1 MAGLNENIIGSML
14 KEILSKNNLE
24 KAYLELMKRNYS
36 SGIDGIMLS
45 QLKEYLILNWNDI
58 ENQLIL
64 GTYEPNI
71 VQIYELLSKKGKVR
85 EIYKFTIIDNFIQK
99 AISLIL
105 QDKLDCLLIDNNYS
119 FRKGKG
125 TIDVI
130 RKGIELIEEGH
141 EYIVEIDIKKY
152 FENIDHG
159 LLSKILFDVL
169 DDKVLIS
176 LIMKYQSC
184 LIQKDGNVKKK
195 NKGLI
200 TGSSISPVISNLYL
214 MDLDKQYIKYNYI
227 RYCDNIYIFIT
238 NKDEG
243 VTLINNIS
251 RCLKDKYKLEINQNK
266 TSITHFSTKQM
277 LGYNF
282 IKEDN
287 IVKAKK
293 NKQETKVKYNYW
305 HKSAIRK
312 EDNEYHIIND
322 GILTKKDY
330 SILFENENQKVE
342 IPTEVTE
349 HINIYSQI
357 IFSSNFFNTLNQN
370 NIKVSLFDQYDYYI
384 GSFIPVNHHK
394 SASILIKQV
403 ENYIDKSKRLELAK
417 KIIDSGT
424 TNIITNL
431 KYYNKRN
438 DDIQLDKIIDDLKI
452 CKQEMKTANTLE
464 ILLLQEARM
473 RELYYSSYNIILNN
487 QEFKFTKRT
496 RRPPKDAL
504 NAMISFGNTLIYQ
517 KIANEIYK
525 TKLDIR
531 ISYLHSATRRY
542 ENLNL
547 DISEIIKPVL
557 VDKVIFSLINKRI
570 IDAKVHFE
578 KRNNGVFLNKEGKYI
593 FIEQLNKKLNSTIT
607 INNKKASYQEILQ
620 QEVLKLLRYFKYN
633 EEYEPFKYRM

>member
-1 MAGLNENIIGSML
+1 
-14 KEILSKNNLE
+14 
-24 KAYLELMKRNYS
+24 MKRNYS
-36 SGIDGIMLS
+36 SGIDGVMLS
-45 QLKEYLILNWNDI
+45 QLKEYLILNWQDI
-58 ENQLIL
+58 ENQLVL

-71 VQIYELLSKKGKVR
+71 VQVYELLSKKGKVR

-99 AISLIL
+99 AVSLIL
-105 QDKLDCLLIDNNYS
+105 QDKLDCLLSDNNYS

-130 RKGIELIEEGH
+130 RKGLELIEEGY

-152 FENIDHG
+152 FENIDHD
-159 LLSKILFDVL
+159 LLSKMLFDII

-176 LIMKYQSC
+176 LIMKYQNC
-184 LIQKDGNVKKK
+184 LIQKDGKIKRK

-214 MDLDKQYIKYNYI
+214 MDLDRQYLEYNYI
-227 RYCDNIYIFIT
+227 RYCDNIYIFIN
-238 NKDEG
+238 NKDDG
-243 VTLINNIS
+243 LTLINDIS
-251 RCLKDKYKLEINQNK
+251 KCLKDKYKLEINQNK
-266 TSITHFSTKQM
+266 TSITHYLSKRM
-277 LGYNF
+277 LGYYF
-282 IKEDN
+282 VKEDN

-293 NKQETKVKYNYW
+293 NKQENRTKYNHWY
-305 HKSAIRK
+305 KSAIKK
-312 EDNEYHIIND
+312 ENNEYHIIND

-330 SILFENENQKVE
+330 LILFENENKKIE
-342 IPTEVTE
+342 IPAEVTE

-357 IFSSNFFNTLNQN
+357 IFSSNFFKTLNQH
-370 NIKVSLFDQYDYYI
+370 NIRVSLFDQYDHYI
-384 GSFIPVNHHK
+384 GSFIPINYHK

-403 ENYIDKSKRLELAK
+403 ENYINKAKRLEIAK

-431 KYYNKRN
+431 KYYNKHN
-438 DDIQLDKIIDDLKI
+438 DDTQLDKIIDDLKI
-452 CKQEMKTANTLE
+452 CKQEMKTAKTLE

-473 RELYYSSYNIILNN
+473 RELYYSSYNMILSNP
-487 QEFKFTKRT
+487 EFKFTKRT

-504 NAMISFGNTLIYQ
+504 NAMISFGNTIIYQ

-531 ISYLHSATRRY
+531 ISYLHSAMRRY

-547 DISEIIKPVL
+547 DISEIIKPIL

-578 KRNNGVFLNKEGKYI
+578 KRNNGVFLNKEGKYL
-593 FIEQLNKKLNSTIT
+593 FIDQLNKKLSSTIT
-607 INNKKASYQEILQ
+607 INNKKVSYQEILQ
-620 QEVLKLLRYFKYN
+620 QEVLKLLRYFKYD

>member
-1 MAGLNENIIGSML
+1 ML
-14 KEILSKNNLE
+14 KQILSKNNLE
-24 KAYLELMKRNYS
+24 KSYFELMKRNYS

-45 QLKEYLILNWNDI
+45 QLKEYLILNWKDI
-58 ENQLIL
+58 ENQLVL
-64 GTYEPNI
+64 GMYEPNI
-71 VQIYELLSKKGKVR
+71 VQVYELLSKKGKVR
-85 EIYKFTIIDNFIQK
+85 EIYKFTIIDIFIQK

-125 TIDVI
+125 TIDII
-130 RKGIELIEEGH
+130 RRGLELIEEGY

-169 DDKVLIS
+169 DDKVLVS
-176 LIMKYQSC
+176 LIMKYQNC
-184 LIQKDGNVKKK
+184 LIQKDGKVKRK

-305 HKSAIRK
+305 HKSAIMK

-370 NIKVSLFDQYDYYI
+370 NIKVSLFDQYDHYI
-384 GSFIPVNHHK
+384 GSFIPINHHK

-403 ENYIDKSKRLELAK
+403 ENYINKSKRLELAK
-417 KIIDSGT
+417 KIIDGGT

-438 DDIQLDKIIDDLKI
+438 DDIQLDNIIDDLKI

-487 QEFKFTKRT
+487 PEFKFTKRT

-547 DISEIIKPVL
+547 DISEILKPIL
-557 VDKVIFSLINKRI
+557 VDKIIFSLINKRI
-570 IDAKVHFE
+570 IDVKVHFE
-578 KRNNGVFLNKEGKYI
+578 KRNNGVYLNKEGKYI
-593 FIEQLNKKLNSTIT
+593 FIDQLNKKLNSIIT
-607 INNKKASYQEILQ
+607 INNKKISYQEILRL
-620 QEVLKLLRYFKYN
+620 EVLKLLRYFKYN

>member
-1 MAGLNENIIGSML
+1 ML
-14 KEILSKNNLE
+14 KEILSESNLK

-36 SGIDGIMLS
+36 SGIDGVMLS
-45 QLKEYLILNWNDI
+45 QLKEYLILNWRDI
-58 ENQLIL
+58 ESQLVL

-71 VQIYELLSKKGKVR
+71 VQVYELLSKKGKVR

-99 AISLIL
+99 AVSLIL
-105 QDKLDCLLIDNNYS
+105 QDKLDCLLSDNNYS

-130 RKGIELIEEGH
+130 RKGLELIEEGY

-152 FENIDHG
+152 FENIDHV
-159 LLSKILFDVL
+159 LLSKMLFDII

-176 LIMKYQSC
+176 LIMKYQNC
-184 LIQKDGNVKKK
+184 LIQKDGKIKRK

-214 MDLDKQYIKYNYI
+214 MDLDRQYLEYNYI
-227 RYCDNIYIFIT
+227 RYYDNIYIFIN
-238 NKDEG
+238 NKDDG
-243 VTLINNIS
+243 LTLINDIS
-251 RCLKDKYKLEINQNK
+251 KCLKDKYKLEINQNK
-266 TSITHFSTKQM
+266 TSITHYLSKRM
-277 LGYNF
+277 LGYYF
-282 IKEDN
+282 VKEDN

-293 NKQETKVKYNYW
+293 NKQENRTKYNRWY
-305 HKSAIRK
+305 KSAIKK
-312 EDNEYHIIND
+312 ENNEYHIIND

-330 SILFENENQKVE
+330 SILFENENKKIE
-342 IPTEVTE
+342 IPAEVTE
-349 HINIYSQI
+349 HINIYSQT
-357 IFSSNFFNTLNQN
+357 IFSSNFFKTLNRH
-370 NIKVSLFDQYDYYI
+370 NIRVSLFDQYDHYI
-384 GSFIPVNHHK
+384 GSFMPINYHK

-403 ENYIDKSKRLELAK
+403 ENYINKAKRLEIAK

-424 TNIITNL
+424 TNIISNL
-431 KYYNKRN
+431 KYYNKHN

-452 CKQEMKTANTLE
+452 CKQEMKAVKTLE

-487 QEFKFTKRT
+487 PEFKFTKRT

-504 NAMISFGNTLIYQ
+504 NAMISFGNTIIYQ

-531 ISYLHSATRRY
+531 ISYLHSAMRRY

-547 DISEIIKPVL
+547 DISEIIKPIL
-557 VDKVIFSLINKRI
+557 VDKVIFSLINK
-570 IDAKVHFE
+570 
-578 KRNNGVFLNKEGKYI
+578 
-593 FIEQLNKKLNSTIT
+593 
-607 INNKKASYQEILQ
+607 
-620 QEVLKLLRYFKYN
+620 
-633 EEYEPFKYRM
+633 

>member
-1 MAGLNENIIGSML
+1 M
-14 KEILSKNNLE
+14 
-24 KAYLELMKRNYS
+24 
-36 SGIDGIMLS
+36 
-45 QLKEYLILNWNDI
+45 
-58 ENQLIL
+58 
-64 GTYEPNI
+64 
-71 VQIYELLSKKGKVR
+71 
-85 EIYKFTIIDNFIQK
+85 
-99 AISLIL
+99 SLIL
-105 QDKLDCLLIDNNYS
+105 QDKLDCLLSDNNYS

-130 RKGIELIEEGH
+130 RKGLELIEEGY

-152 FENIDHG
+152 FENIDHV
-159 LLSKILFDVL
+159 LLSKMLFDII

-176 LIMKYQSC
+176 LIMKYQNC
-184 LIQKDGNVKKK
+184 LIQKDGKIKRK

-214 MDLDKQYIKYNYI
+214 MDLDRQYLEYNYI
-227 RYCDNIYIFIT
+227 RYCDNIYIFIN
-238 NKDEG
+238 NKDDG
-243 VTLINNIS
+243 LTLINDIS
-251 RCLKDKYKLEINQNK
+251 KCLKDKYKLEINQNK
-266 TSITHFSTKQM
+266 TSITHYLSKRM
-277 LGYNF
+277 LGYYF
-282 IKEDN
+282 VKEDN

-293 NKQETKVKYNYW
+293 NKQENRTKYNRWY
-305 HKSAIRK
+305 KSAIKK
-312 EDNEYHIIND
+312 ENNEYHIIND

-330 SILFENENQKVE
+330 SILFENENKKIE
-342 IPTEVTE
+342 IPAEVTE
-349 HINIYSQI
+349 HINIYSQT
-357 IFSSNFFNTLNQN
+357 IFSSNFFKTLNRH
-370 NIKVSLFDQYDYYI
+370 NIRVSLFDQYDHYI
-384 GSFIPVNHHK
+384 GSFMPINYHK

-403 ENYIDKSKRLELAK
+403 ENYINKAKRLEIAK

-424 TNIITNL
+424 TNIISNL
-431 KYYNKRN
+431 KYYNKHN

-452 CKQEMKTANTLE
+452 CKQEMKAVKTLE

-487 QEFKFTKRT
+487 PEFKFTKRT

-504 NAMISFGNTLIYQ
+504 NAMISFGNTIIYQ

-531 ISYLHSATRRY
+531 ISYLHSAMRRY

-547 DISEIIKPVL
+547 DISEIIKPIL

-578 KRNNGVFLNKEGKYI
+578 KRNNGVFLNKEGKYL
-593 FIEQLNKKLNSTIT
+593 FIDQLNKKLSSTIT
-607 INNKKASYQEILQ
+607 INNKKVSYQEILQ
-620 QEVLKLLRYFKYN
+620 QEVLKLLRHFKYD

>member
-1 MAGLNENIIGSML
+1 
-14 KEILSKNNLE
+14 
-24 KAYLELMKRNYS
+24 MKRNYS
-36 SGIDGIMLS
+36 SGIDGVMLS
-45 QLKEYLILNWNDI
+45 QLKEYLILNWQDI
-58 ENQLIL
+58 ENQLVL

-71 VQIYELLSKKGKVR
+71 VQVYELLSKKGKVR

-99 AISLIL
+99 AVSLIL
-105 QDKLDCLLIDNNYS
+105 QDKLDCLLSDNNYS

-130 RKGIELIEEGH
+130 RKGLELIEEGY

-152 FENIDHG
+152 FENIDHD
-159 LLSKILFDVL
+159 LLSKMLFDII

-176 LIMKYQSC
+176 LIMKYQNC
-184 LIQKDGNVKKK
+184 LIQKDGKIKRK

-214 MDLDKQYIKYNYI
+214 MDLDRQYLEYNYI
-227 RYCDNIYIFIT
+227 RYCDNIYIFIN
-238 NKDEG
+238 NKDDG
-243 VTLINNIS
+243 LTLINDIS
-251 RCLKDKYKLEINQNK
+251 KCLKDKYKLEINQNK
-266 TSITHFSTKQM
+266 TSITHYLSKRM
-277 LGYNF
+277 LGYYF
-282 IKEDN
+282 VKEDN

-293 NKQETKVKYNYW
+293 NKQENRTKYNHWY
-305 HKSAIRK
+305 KSAIKK
-312 EDNEYHIIND
+312 ENNEYHIIND

-330 SILFENENQKVE
+330 LILFENENKKIE
-342 IPTEVTE
+342 IPAEVTE

-357 IFSSNFFNTLNQN
+357 IFSSNFFKTLNQH
-370 NIKVSLFDQYDYYI
+370 NIRVSLFDQYDHYI
-384 GSFIPVNHHK
+384 GSFIPINYHK

-403 ENYIDKSKRLELAK
+403 ENYINKAKRLEIAK

-431 KYYNKRN
+431 KYYNKHN
-438 DDIQLDKIIDDLKI
+438 DDTQLYKIIDDLKI
-452 CKQEMKTANTLE
+452 CKQEMKTAKTLE

-473 RELYYSSYNIILNN
+473 RELYYSSYNMILSNP
-487 QEFKFTKRT
+487 EFKFTKRT

-504 NAMISFGNTLIYQ
+504 NAMISFGNTIIYQ

-531 ISYLHSATRRY
+531 ISYLHSAMRRY

-547 DISEIIKPVL
+547 DISEIIKPIL

-578 KRNNGVFLNKEGKYI
+578 KRNNGVFLNKEGKYL
-593 FIEQLNKKLNSTIT
+593 FIDQLNKKLSSTIT
-607 INNKKASYQEILQ
+607 INNKKVSYQEILQ
-620 QEVLKLLRYFKYN
+620 QEVLKLLRYFKYD

>member
-1 MAGLNENIIGSML
+1 MIGNML
-14 KEILSKNNLE
+14 KEILSESNLK

-36 SGIDGIMLS
+36 SGIDGVMLS
-45 QLKEYLILNWNDI
+45 QLKEYLILNWQDI
-58 ENQLIL
+58 ENQLVL

-71 VQIYELLSKKGKVR
+71 VQVYELLSKKGKVR

-99 AISLIL
+99 AVSLIL
-105 QDKLDCLLIDNNYS
+105 QDKLDCLLSDNNYS

-130 RKGIELIEEGH
+130 RKGLELIEEGY

-152 FENIDHG
+152 FENIDHV
-159 LLSKILFDVL
+159 LLSKMLFDII

-176 LIMKYQSC
+176 LIMKYQNC
-184 LIQKDGNVKKK
+184 LIQKDGKIKRK

-214 MDLDKQYIKYNYI
+214 MDLDRQYLEYNYI
-227 RYCDNIYIFIT
+227 RYYDNIYIFIN
-238 NKDEG
+238 NKDDG
-243 VTLINNIS
+243 LTLINDIS
-251 RCLKDKYKLEINQNK
+251 KCLKDKYKLEINQNK
-266 TSITHFSTKQM
+266 TSITHYLSKRM
-277 LGYNF
+277 LGYYF
-282 IKEDN
+282 VKEDN

-293 NKQETKVKYNYW
+293 NKQENRTKYNRWY
-305 HKSAIRK
+305 KSAIKK
-312 EDNEYHIIND
+312 ENNEYHIIND

-330 SILFENENQKVE
+330 SILFENENKKIE
-342 IPTEVTE
+342 IPAEVTE
-349 HINIYSQI
+349 HINIYSQT
-357 IFSSNFFNTLNQN
+357 IFSSNFFKTLNRH
-370 NIKVSLFDQYDYYI
+370 NIRVSLFDQYDHYI
-384 GSFIPVNHHK
+384 GSFMPINYHK

-403 ENYIDKSKRLELAK
+403 ENYINKAKRLEIAK

-424 TNIITNL
+424 TNIISNL
-431 KYYNKRN
+431 KYYNKHN

-452 CKQEMKTANTLE
+452 CKQEMKAVKTLE

-487 QEFKFTKRT
+487 PEFKFTKRT

-504 NAMISFGNTLIYQ
+504 NAMISFGNTIIYQ

-531 ISYLHSATRRY
+531 ISYLHSAMRRY

-547 DISEIIKPVL
+547 DISEIIKPIL

-578 KRNNGVFLNKEGKYI
+578 KRNNGVFLNKEGKYL
-593 FIEQLNKKLNSTIT
+593 FIDQLNKKLSSTIT
-607 INNKKASYQEILQ
+607 INNKKVSYQEILQ
-620 QEVLKLLRYFKYN
+620 QEVLKLLRHFKYD

>member
-1 MAGLNENIIGSML
+1 MIGNML
-14 KEILSKNNLE
+14 KEILSESNLK

-36 SGIDGIMLS
+36 SGIDGVMLS
-45 QLKEYLILNWNDI
+45 QLKEYLILNWRDI
-58 ENQLIL
+58 ESQLVL

-71 VQIYELLSKKGKVR
+71 VQVYELLSKKGKVR

-99 AISLIL
+99 AVSLIL
-105 QDKLDCLLIDNNYS
+105 QDKLDCLLSDNNYS

-130 RKGIELIEEGH
+130 RKGLELIEEGY

-152 FENIDHG
+152 FENIDHV
-159 LLSKILFDVL
+159 LLSKMLFDII

-176 LIMKYQSC
+176 LIMKYQNC
-184 LIQKDGNVKKK
+184 LIQKDGKIKRK

-214 MDLDKQYIKYNYI
+214 MDLDRQYLEYNYI
-227 RYCDNIYIFIT
+227 RYYDNIYIFIN
-238 NKDEG
+238 NKDDG
-243 VTLINNIS
+243 LTLINDIS
-251 RCLKDKYKLEINQNK
+251 KCLKDKYKLEINQNK
-266 TSITHFSTKQM
+266 TSITHYLSKRM
-277 LGYNF
+277 LGYYF
-282 IKEDN
+282 VKEDN

-293 NKQETKVKYNYW
+293 NKQENRTKYNRWY
-305 HKSAIRK
+305 KSAIKK
-312 EDNEYHIIND
+312 ENNEYHIIND

-330 SILFENENQKVE
+330 SILFENENKKIE
-342 IPTEVTE
+342 IPAEVTE
-349 HINIYSQI
+349 HINIYSQT
-357 IFSSNFFNTLNQN
+357 IFSSNFFKTLNRH
-370 NIKVSLFDQYDYYI
+370 NIRVSLFDQYDHYI
-384 GSFIPVNHHK
+384 GSFMPINYHK

-403 ENYIDKSKRLELAK
+403 ENYINKAKRLEIAK

-424 TNIITNL
+424 TNIIPNL
-431 KYYNKRN
+431 KYYNKHN

-452 CKQEMKTANTLE
+452 CKQEMKAVKTLE

-487 QEFKFTKRT
+487 PEFKFTKRT

-504 NAMISFGNTLIYQ
+504 NAMISFGNTIIYQ

-531 ISYLHSATRRY
+531 ISYLHSAMRRY

-547 DISEIIKPVL
+547 DISEIIKPIL

-578 KRNNGVFLNKEGKYI
+578 KRNNGVFLNKEGKYL
-593 FIEQLNKKLNSTIT
+593 FIDQLNKKLSSTIT
-607 INNKKASYQEILQ
+607 INNKKVSYQEILQ
-620 QEVLKLLRYFKYN
+620 QEVLKLLRHFKYD

>member
-1 MAGLNENIIGSML
+1 ML
-14 KEILSKNNLE
+14 KQILSKNNLE
-24 KAYLELMKRNYS
+24 KSYFELMKRNYS

-45 QLKEYLILNWNDI
+45 QLKEYLILNWKDI
-58 ENQLIL
+58 ENQLVL
-64 GTYEPNI
+64 GMYEPNI
-71 VQIYELLSKKGKVR
+71 VQVYELLSKKGKVR
-85 EIYKFTIIDNFIQK
+85 EIYKFTIIDIFIQK

-125 TIDVI
+125 TIDII
-130 RKGIELIEEGH
+130 RRGLELIEEGY

-169 DDKVLIS
+169 DDKVLVS

-184 LIQKDGNVKKK
+184 LIQKDGKVKRK

-305 HKSAIRK
+305 HKSAIMK

-330 SILFENENQKVE
+330 SILFESENQKVE

-370 NIKVSLFDQYDYYI
+370 NIKVSLFDQYDHYI
-384 GSFIPVNHHK
+384 GSFIPINHHK

-403 ENYIDKSKRLELAK
+403 ENYINKSKRLELAK
-417 KIIDSGT
+417 KIIDGGT

-438 DDIQLDKIIDDLKI
+438 DDIQLDNIIDDLKI

-487 QEFKFTKRT
+487 PEFKFTKRT

-547 DISEIIKPVL
+547 DISEILKPIL
-557 VDKVIFSLINKRI
+557 VDKIIFSLINKRI
-570 IDAKVHFE
+570 IDVKVHFE
-578 KRNNGVFLNKEGKYI
+578 KRNNGVYLNKEGKYI
-593 FIEQLNKKLNSTIT
+593 FIDQLNKKLNSIIT
-607 INNKKASYQEILQ
+607 INNKKISYQEILRL
-620 QEVLKLLRYFKYN
+620 EVLKLLRYFKYN

>member
-1 MAGLNENIIGSML
+1 MIGNML
-14 KEILSKNNLE
+14 KEILSESNLK

-36 SGIDGIMLS
+36 SGIDGVMLS
-45 QLKEYLILNWNDI
+45 QLKEYLILNWRDI
-58 ENQLIL
+58 ESQLVL

-71 VQIYELLSKKGKVR
+71 VQVYELLSKKGKVR

-99 AISLIL
+99 AVSLIL
-105 QDKLDCLLIDNNYS
+105 QDKLDCLLSDNNYS

-130 RKGIELIEEGH
+130 RKGLELIEEGY

-152 FENIDHG
+152 FENIDHV
-159 LLSKILFDVL
+159 LLSKMLFDII

-176 LIMKYQSC
+176 LIMKYQNC
-184 LIQKDGNVKKK
+184 LIQKDGKIKRK

-214 MDLDKQYIKYNYI
+214 MDLDRQYLEYNYI
-227 RYCDNIYIFIT
+227 RYCDNIYIFIN
-238 NKDEG
+238 NKDDG
-243 VTLINNIS
+243 LTLINDIS
-251 RCLKDKYKLEINQNK
+251 KCLKDKYKLEINQNK
-266 TSITHFSTKQM
+266 TSITHYLSKRM
-277 LGYNF
+277 LGYYF
-282 IKEDN
+282 VKEDN

-293 NKQETKVKYNYW
+293 NKQENRTKYNRWY
-305 HKSAIRK
+305 KSAIKK
-312 EDNEYHIIND
+312 ENNEYHIIND

-330 SILFENENQKVE
+330 SILFENENKKIE
-342 IPTEVTE
+342 IPAEVTE
-349 HINIYSQI
+349 HINIYSQT
-357 IFSSNFFNTLNQN
+357 IFSSNFFKTLNRH
-370 NIKVSLFDQYDYYI
+370 NIRVSLFDQYDHYI
-384 GSFIPVNHHK
+384 GSFMPINYHK

-403 ENYIDKSKRLELAK
+403 ENYINKAKRLEIAK

-424 TNIITNL
+424 TNIISNL
-431 KYYNKRN
+431 KYYNKHN

-452 CKQEMKTANTLE
+452 CKQEMKAVKTLE

-487 QEFKFTKRT
+487 PEFKFTKRT

-504 NAMISFGNTLIYQ
+504 NAMISFGNTIIYQ

-531 ISYLHSATRRY
+531 ISYLHSAMRRY

-547 DISEIIKPVL
+547 DISEIIL
-557 VDKVIFSLINKRI
+557 FLLIK
-570 IDAKVHFE
+570 
-578 KRNNGVFLNKEGKYI
+578 
-593 FIEQLNKKLNSTIT
+593 
-607 INNKKASYQEILQ
+607 
-620 QEVLKLLRYFKYN
+620 
-633 EEYEPFKYRM
+633 

>member
-1 MAGLNENIIGSML
+1 ML
-14 KEILSKNNLE
+14 L
-24 KAYLELMKRNYS
+24 
-36 SGIDGIMLS
+36 

-85 EIYKFTIIDNFIQK
+85 KIYKFTIIDNFIQK

-130 RKGIELIEEGH
+130 RKGMELIEEGH

-152 FENIDHG
+152 FENIDHS
-159 LLSKILFDVL
+159 LLSKILFDVI
-169 DDKVLIS
+169 DDKVLVS

-184 LIQKDGNVKKK
+184 LIQKDGKIKRK

-214 MDLDKQYIKYNYI
+214 MNLDKQYIKYNYI

-424 TNIITNL
+424 ANIITNL

>member
-1 MAGLNENIIGSML
+1 
-14 KEILSKNNLE
+14 
-24 KAYLELMKRNYS
+24 
-36 SGIDGIMLS
+36 
-45 QLKEYLILNWNDI
+45 
-58 ENQLIL
+58 
-64 GTYEPNI
+64 
-71 VQIYELLSKKGKVR
+71 
-85 EIYKFTIIDNFIQK
+85 
-99 AISLIL
+99 
-105 QDKLDCLLIDNNYS
+105 
-119 FRKGKG
+119 
-125 TIDVI
+125 
-130 RKGIELIEEGH
+130 
-141 EYIVEIDIKKY
+141 
-152 FENIDHG
+152 
-159 LLSKILFDVL
+159 
-169 DDKVLIS
+169 
-176 LIMKYQSC
+176 
-184 LIQKDGNVKKK
+184 
-195 NKGLI
+195 
-200 TGSSISPVISNLYL
+200 
-214 MDLDKQYIKYNYI
+214 
-227 RYCDNIYIFIT
+227 YIFIT

-305 HKSAIRK
+305 HKSAIMK

-330 SILFENENQKVE
+330 SILFESENQKVE

-370 NIKVSLFDQYDYYI
+370 NIKVSLFDQYDHYI
-384 GSFIPVNHHK
+384 GSFIPINHHK

-403 ENYIDKSKRLELAK
+403 ENYINKSKRLELAK
-417 KIIDSGT
+417 KIIDGGT

-438 DDIQLDKIIDDLKI
+438 DDIQLDNIIDDLKI

-487 QEFKFTKRT
+487 PEFKFTKRT

-547 DISEIIKPVL
+547 DISEILKPIL
-557 VDKVIFSLINKRI
+557 VDKIIFSLINKRI
-570 IDAKVHFE
+570 IDVKVHFE
-578 KRNNGVFLNKEGKYI
+578 KINNGVYLNKEGKYI
-593 FIEQLNKKLNSTIT
+593 FIDQLNKKLNSIIT
-607 INNKKASYQEILQ
+607 INNKKISYQEILRL
-620 QEVLKLLRYFKYN
+620 EVLKLLRYFKYN